1 MIMEPSAPFLACESG
16 DVNIY
21 GTVDEMAS
29 DIEAYDIPIFEFFD
43 AEGRLFTATADGY
56 QVVLHFDPEREPEP
70 ERLASLLQSFFSRLS
85 RHHSDYT
92 HAAQGM
98 QTLDDL
104 VRLRW
109 KLNLEPRRTRL
120 RRVIQRLRK

>member
-1 MIMEPSAPFLACESG
+1 MTTEPTAPFIACEPG
-16 DVNIY
+16 DNSIFA
-21 GTVDEMAS
+21 TANEMAS
-29 DIEAYDIPIFEFFD
+29 YVEVYDIPILEFFD
-43 AEGRLFTATADGY
+43 AEGRRLTATADGY
-56 QVVLHFDPEREPEP
+56 RVVLHFDPEREPEP

-92 HAAQGM
+92 HAAQGL
-98 QTLDDL
+98 QNLDDL